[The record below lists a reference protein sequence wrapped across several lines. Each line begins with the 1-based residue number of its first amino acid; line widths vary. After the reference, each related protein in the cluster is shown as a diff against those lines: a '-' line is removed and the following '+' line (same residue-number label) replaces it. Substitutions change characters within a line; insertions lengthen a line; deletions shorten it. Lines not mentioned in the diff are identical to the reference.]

1 MSTGRESVK
10 LRRFSGLSFRN
21 LRARVQRTLLTAV
34 GIVLGVG
41 IVFGVL
47 TLSNTMSAT
56 FKDLFTRAYGS
67 SDLTITAAGGSGG
80 FDQKVVEKV
89 RGHEGVNS
97 AAPRYSFSSSLILE
111 KKNGLPEVRS
121 MRLFGVEPRSASL
134 ATGFELTGGHF
145 PRSDNELTLD
155 GSSAES
161 AGLNVG
167 DRVTVGTPEGPK
179 KLKLVGLLRIPGGSF
194 GGLAFGMVPLSFG
207 QEVFDKRDQISGIA
221 VEAAEGVSVS
231 DLRNSLDNKLGE
243 GLQVE
248 RSETRTQQITGQLQ
262 GFKIALLFF
271 AGTSLFVGAFL
282 VFNALSM
289 TVLERT
295 RELGMLRALG
305 STRAMIARSVVL
317 EAAILGALGSLLG
330 VLFGYGMAK
339 GLVYLFGKAFLFKI
353 TTLILSPFAVVSAVV
368 VGIAVTVIAAL
379 YPAFMAGRVSPVAA
393 MRARSGDPSG
403 EGKRSPGLSVF
414 GPILGLLLAGAGVP
428 WIYYLARN
436 LSTNLE
442 GFIYASG
449 IVAIIA
455 TFLGISLIIPALV
468 RPLAALFSPVLRLLF
483 GVEGR
488 MAAANATRNRGRTAL
503 TASAL
508 MVGISLVVA
517 FSALGGSL
525 LGSIRDYLDG
535 SLGSDF
541 VVQPTEQT
549 SDAGFS
555 AKLPEEINRV
565 RGVERTTSIVS
576 SFRQDGKKLD
586 AVFGVDQNYPRIF
599 RVNYAAGGPEAFSKL
614 EDGGALVGKQL
625 AEDRKVGVGSKIEI
639 PSPKGRKKYSVEG
652 ILKNDVIGG
661 GTGIYLSKQTLADDF
676 NETESEFLAVKA
688 RPDSDRDALERKI
701 KDILGDYP
709 QFTLY
714 SNAEWKAQI
723 ERDFNRQYVFFYA
736 IMGVSVAVSAFGV
749 VNTLSMSVFERTREI
764 GILRAVGTTRLQ
776 IGQLIIDEGVVIS
789 LIGCL
794 VGVVLG
800 SLLGYL
806 FVQGSGAGGFEIDF
820 YYPKLPALAALL
832 SGLFIGIFAGL
843 LPARSAAR
851 KSIVEAVQYE

>member
-1 MSTGRESVK
+1 MK

-47 TLSNTMSAT
+47 TLSNTMSGT

-67 SDLTITAAGGSGG
+67 SDLTVTAAGGSGG
-80 FDQKVVEKV
+80 FDQKTVEKV
-89 RGHEGVNS
+89 RGYEGVGS
-97 AAPRYSFSSSLILE
+97 SAPRYSLSSSLILH
-111 KKNGLPEVRS
+111 KKKTSQPEVRS
-121 MRLFGVEPRSASL
+121 MRLFGVEPKSAGL
-134 ATGFELTGGHF
+134 ATGFDLTDGHF
-145 PRSDNELTLD
+145 PRSGKELTLD
-155 GSSAES
+155 GGSAKS
-161 AGLNVG
+161 AGVAIG
-167 DRVTVGTPEGPK
+167 DTVTVGTPEGPK
-179 KLKLVGLLRIPGGSF
+179 KLRLVGLLRIPGGSF

-207 QEVFDKRDQISGIA
+207 QEAFDKRGQISGIS

-231 DLRNSLDNKLGE
+231 DLREGLDKKLGQ

-248 RSETRTQQITGQLQ
+248 RSETRTQQVSGQLQ
-262 GFKIALLFF
+262 GFTIALLFF

-305 STRAMIARSVVL
+305 STRAMIARSVIV
-317 EAAILGALGSLLG
+317 EAMLLGVLGSLLG

-339 GLVYLFGKAFLFKI
+339 GLVYLFGKAYLFEI
-353 TTLILSPFAVVSAVV
+353 TALVLSPFALVSAVV
-368 VGIAVTVIAAL
+368 VGIAVTVVAAL
-379 YPAFMAGRVSPVAA
+379 YPALRAGRVSPVEA
-393 MRARSGDPSG
+393 MRARSGGVTG
-403 EGKRSPGLSVF
+403 EGGGSLGFSVF
-414 GPILGLLLAGAGVP
+414 GPVLGLLLAGAGVP
-428 WIYYLARN
+428 WIYYLAKN
-436 LSTNLE
+436 LSSNLE
-442 GFIYASG
+442 GLIYASG

-455 TFLGISLIIPALV
+455 AFLGISLIIPVLV
-468 RPLAALFSPVLRLLF
+468 RPLAALFSPALRLLF

-535 SLGSDF
+535 SLGSDY
-541 VVQPTEQT
+541 VVQPTQQN

-555 AKLPEEINRV
+555 AKLPEEIGRV
-565 RGVERTTSIVS
+565 DGVEKTTSIVS
-576 SFRQDGKKLD
+576 SFRQDGKKVD
-586 AVFGVDQNYPRIF
+586 AVFGVDENYPGIF
-599 RVNYAAGGPEAFSKL
+599 RVNYAAGGPDAFSKL
-614 EDGGALVGKQL
+614 KDGGALIGKQL
-625 AEDRKVGVGSKIEI
+625 AEDRKLGVGSRIEI
-639 PSPKGRKKYSVEG
+639 PGPKGRKKYPVEG
-652 ILKNDVIGG
+652 VLKNDVIGG
-661 GTGIYLSKQTLADDF
+661 GTGIYLSKEVLASDF

-688 RPDSDRDALERKI
+688 RPGSDRGVLERRIEEVLK
-701 KDILGDYP
+701 DYP

-723 ERDFNRQYVFFYA
+723 ESDFNRQYVFFYA

-776 IGQLIIDEGVVIS
+776 IGRLIIDEGVVIS

-794 VGVVLG
+794 VGVALG

-806 FVQGSGAGGFEIDF
+806 FVRGSGAGGFEIDF

-832 SGLFIGIFAGL
+832 SGLFIGVFAGL

>member
-1 MSTGRESVK
+1 MK

-47 TLSNTMSAT
+47 TLSDTMSGT
-56 FKDLFTRAYGS
+56 FKELFTRAYGS
-67 SDLTITAAGGSGG
+67 ADLTVTAAGGSGG
-80 FDQKVVEKV
+80 FDQKTVEEV
-89 RGHEGVNS
+89 RGYEGVGS
-97 AAPRYSFSSSLILE
+97 AAPRYSLSSSLILASKE
-111 KKNGLPEVRS
+111 KNGLPEVRS
-121 MRLFGVEPRSASL
+121 MRLFGVEPRSAKL
-134 ATGFELTGGHF
+134 ATGFELTDGHF
-145 PRSDNELTLD
+145 PRSGKELTMD
-155 GSSAES
+155 GGSAKS
-161 AGLNVG
+161 AGLGIG
-167 DRVTVGTPEGPK
+167 DRVTVGTPSGPK

-194 GGLAFGMVPLSFG
+194 GGLAFGMVPLPFA
-207 QEVFDKRDQISGIA
+207 QKAFDKQGQISGIA

-231 DLRNSLDNKLGE
+231 DLEERLDTKLGE

-248 RSETRTQQITGQLQ
+248 RSETRTQDVTGQLQ

-289 TVLERT
+289 TILERT

-305 STRAMIARSVVL
+305 STRAMIARSVIM
-317 EAAILGALGSLLG
+317 EAMLLGVLGSLLG

-339 GLVYLFGKAFLFKI
+339 GLVYLFGRAFLFEI
-353 TTLILSPFAVVSAVV
+353 TSLILSPFALVSAIV
-368 VGIAVTVIAAL
+368 VGVAVTVIAAL
-379 YPAFMAGRVSPVAA
+379 YPAVKAGRLSPVEA
-393 MRARSGDPSG
+393 MRARASGATG
-403 EGKRSPGLSVF
+403 ETKGSRAVSRLAPVF
-414 GPILGLLLAGAGVP
+414 GLVLAGAGVP
-428 WIYYLARN
+428 WIYYLAKN
-436 LSTNLE
+436 LSANL
-442 GFIYASG
+442 GGLIYASG
-449 IVAIIA
+449 ITAIIA
-455 TFLGISLIIPALV
+455 AFLGISLVIPILV

-535 SLGSDF
+535 SLGSDY
-541 VVQPTEQT
+541 VVQPSQQN

-555 AKLPEEINRV
+555 AKLPEKIGRIE
-565 RGVERTTSIVS
+565 GVEKTTSIVS
-576 SFRQDGKKLD
+576 TFRQDAKKVDL
-586 AVFGVDQNYPRIF
+586 VFGVDQNYPEIF
-599 RVNYAAGGPEAFSKL
+599 RVNYAAGGPEAFRSLKNG
-614 EDGGALVGKQL
+614 DAVVGKQL
-625 AEDRKVGVGSKIEI
+625 ARNRNLGVGSRIEL
-639 PSPKGRKKYSVEG
+639 PGPKGVKRYKIKG
-652 ILKNDVIGG
+652 ILKNDIVGG
-661 GTGIYLSKQTLADDF
+661 GTGIYLSKETLASDF
-676 NETESEFLAVKA
+676 NETESEFLAIKA
-688 RPDSDRDALERKI
+688 RPGSDREALARRIEDALE
-701 KDILGDYP
+701 DYP

-723 ERDFNRQYVFFYA
+723 ESDFNRQYVFFYA

-776 IGQLIIDEGVVIS
+776 IGRLIIDEGVVIS

-794 VGVVLG
+794 MGVALG

-806 FVQGSGAGGFEIDF
+806 FVQGSGAGGFEIEF

-851 KSIVEAVQYE
+851 KGIVEAVQYE

>member
-1 MSTGRESVK
+1 MK

-56 FKDLFTRAYGS
+56 FEELFTRAYGS
-67 SDLTITAAGGSGG
+67 ADLTVTAAGGSGG
-80 FDQKVVEKV
+80 FDQKVVEEV
-89 RGHEGVNS
+89 RAYEGVES
-97 AAPRYSFSSSLILE
+97 AAPRYSLSSSLILDKE
-111 KKNGLPEVRS
+111 QKNGLPEVRS
-121 MRLFGVEPRSASL
+121 MRLFGVEPQSAKL
-134 ATGFELTGGHF
+134 ATGFELTDGHF
-145 PRSDNELTLD
+145 PRSGTELTLD
-155 GSSAES
+155 GGSAKGS
-161 AGLNVG
+161 GLRIG
-167 DRVTVGTPEGPK
+167 DRITVGTPEGPK
-179 KLKLVGLLRIPGGSF
+179 ELRLVGLLRIPGGSF
-194 GGLAFGMVPLSFG
+194 GGLAFGMAPLPFA
-207 QEVFDKRDQISGIA
+207 QNAFDKQGQISGIA

-231 DLRNSLDNKLGE
+231 DLGKRLDRRLGE
-243 GLQVE
+243 GLQAE
-248 RSETRTQQITGQLQ
+248 RSESRTQKISGQLQ

-289 TVLERT
+289 TILERT

-305 STRAMIARSVVL
+305 STRAMIARSVIV
-317 EAAILGALGSLLG
+317 EAMLLGVIGSLLG
-330 VLFGYGMAK
+330 VLFGYGMAR
-339 GLVYLFGKAFLFKI
+339 GLVYLFGRAFLFEI
-353 TTLILSPFAVVSAVV
+353 TSLILSPFAFVSAIV
-368 VGIAVTVIAAL
+368 VGIAVTVLAAL
-379 YPAFMAGRVSPVAA
+379 YPAMKAGRVSPVEA
-393 MRARSGDPSG
+393 MRARSAGATA
-403 EGKRSPGLSVF
+403 EPGYSRVVSLLAPVF
-414 GPILGLLLAGAGVP
+414 GLALAGAGMP
-428 WIYYLARN
+428 WIYYLAKN
-436 LSTNLE
+436 LSASL
-442 GFIYASG
+442 GGLVYASG
-449 IVAIIA
+449 IAAIIA
-455 TFLGISLIIPALV
+455 AFLGISLVIPILV

-535 SLGSDF
+535 SLGSDY
-541 VVQPTEQT
+541 VVQPTQQN
-549 SDAGFS
+549 SDASFS
-555 AKLPEEINRV
+555 AELPEKIGRV
-565 RGVERTTSIVS
+565 QGVEKTTSIVS
-576 SFRQDGKKLD
+576 TFRQDGKKMD
-586 AVFGVDQNYPRIF
+586 AVFGVDQNYPGIF
-599 RVNYAAGGPEAFSKL
+599 RVNYAAGGPDAFSKL
-614 EDGGALVGKQL
+614 KQGDAIIGKQL
-625 AEDRKVGVGSKIEI
+625 ARDRKLGVGSRIKLLGPEG
-639 PSPKGRKKYSVEG
+639 KKKYRIEG
-652 ILKNDVIGG
+652 ILKNDIVGG
-661 GTGIYLSKQTLADDF
+661 GMGIYLSQEILASDF
-676 NETESEFLAVKA
+676 NETQSEFLAIKA
-688 RPDSDRDALERKI
+688 RSGSNREALAHRIEAV
-701 KDILGDYP
+701 LEDYP

-723 ERDFNRQYVFFYA
+723 ESDFNRQYVFFYA

-776 IGQLIIDEGVVIS
+776 IARLIIDEGIVIS

-794 VGVVLG
+794 IGVALG

-820 YYPKLPALAALL
+820 YYPKLPAFAALL
-832 SGLFIGIFAGL
+832 SGLFIGVFAGL

-851 KSIVEAVQYE
+851 KGIVEAVQYE